1 MILIK
6 NQKGTTILIELAVV
20 RLCDSRL
27 IEAIFIDYFNRLGCN
42 ENGLVSESLHIDN
55 CLNIDKS
62 IRLSKLRSAFEFEI
76 FLTQIFPPVT
86 QFCS

>member
-62 IRLSKLRSAFEFEI
+62 IRLSKLGSAFEFEI
-76 FLTQIFPPVT
+76 F
-86 QFCS
+86 